1 MAAARTAD
9 EPKAKGFGPDRQ
21 DMMERSG
28 TTCVHTSG
36 DIETAP
42 KRQPHRRRW
51 LHYYS
56 IIRSLPI
63 LKHTLTGSG
72 NWLQNNSVTRH
83 LNFNLSAY
91 WIPNAWLSL
100 RKRFRR
106 QTLLFYFT
114 YYVVLWGQR
123 SSFKV
128 QVVSFSVCSFPFLFY
143 FYWRYIIRS
152 VARKPKR
159 SSYSNSIITVIESYH
174 IRWIIDHHHDYY
186 SSNAVIYL
194 SARPFSAGSKPS
206 SRWDRQSFLTNIG
219 CLLVWSTGYRVDC
232 GLFLM
237 RHRMCLRQSDTV
249 YSTAA
254 EVVNNN
260 CTSSDLEI
268 RCRIRNA
275 RNRLQTSLN
284 IELRQQLIC
293 KRRILNVSLK
303 DILCLS
309 LPVSVGL
316 FISVILLNLFF
327 HNRLHPCIPSIP
339 SIIV

>member
-28 TTCVHTSG
+28 TTGVHTSG

-83 LNFNLSAY
+83 LNCNLFAY

-206 SRWDRQSFLTNIG
+206 SRWDRQSFFNQ
-219 CLLVWSTGYRVDC
+219 YRMPPSLINWISRWLRPIFDAPSHVSASIWHR
-232 GLFLM
+232 LFHCS
-237 RHRMCLRQSDTV
+237 RGR
-249 YSTAA
+249 
-254 EVVNNN
+254 
-260 CTSSDLEI
+260 
-268 RCRIRNA
+268 
-275 RNRLQTSLN
+275 
-284 IELRQQLIC
+284 
-293 KRRILNVSLK
+293 
-303 DILCLS
+303 
-309 LPVSVGL
+309 
-316 FISVILLNLFF
+316 
-327 HNRLHPCIPSIP
+327 
-339 SIIV
+339 